1 MGEVDRAK
9 CAVLL
14 GLLQL
19 PLAALRLHRE
29 LCLFDRGAGDSGST
43 VVFCLSFSG
52 AEHSL
57 CPWEGTS
64 VALSSAPDESDYQ
77 TEFEEELPD
86 ISKETY
92 ADFQSTGIES
102 DSDSVRCWALLC
114 QCTSVVPTLRSPDR
128 ACPQTLPLQ
137 VMQPGTWQLLDI
149 S

>member
-1 MGEVDRAK
+1 MELGTVGLQSCSALAL
-9 CAVLL
+9 AVLDTASVL
-14 GLLQL
+14 G
-19 PLAALRLHRE
+19 
-29 LCLFDRGAGDSGST
+29 
-43 VVFCLSFSG
+43 
-52 AEHSL
+52 
-57 CPWEGTS
+57 EGTS

-102 DSDSVRCWALLC
+102 DSDSVRCWALFC

-137 VMQPGTWQLLDI
+137 MMQPGTWQLLDI